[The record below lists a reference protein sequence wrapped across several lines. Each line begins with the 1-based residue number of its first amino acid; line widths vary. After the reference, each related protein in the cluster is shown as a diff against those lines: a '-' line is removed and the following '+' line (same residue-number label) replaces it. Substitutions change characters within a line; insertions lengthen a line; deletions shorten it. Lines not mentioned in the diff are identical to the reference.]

1 MSAHVPPAAGGEER
15 RMNRLDRTRIIFVTG
30 TDTGVGKTIA
40 TAALATVLNRRR
52 RTVAVYKPAQAG
64 TSDGLGDIDVVRRL
78 TGLDDVHEGVR
89 LPYAMAPVAAA
100 ARATMRLPS
109 AADHVSAI
117 EQLAATHD
125 HTLVEGAGGLLV
137 ALDADGRT
145 LADIAV
151 TVGPSA
157 AAVVVARCGLGT
169 LNHTELT
176 LEALGRRGVATAGTI
191 IGSWPR
197 NPTDID
203 ASNRD
208 HFREHAVPLI
218 GIIPEDV
225 ATLGGPEFAAS
236 AASWFPSAW

>member
-1 MSAHVPPAAGGEER
+1 
-15 RMNRLDRTRIIFVTG
+15 MNRLDRTRIIFVTG
-30 TDTGVGKTIA
+30 TDTDVGKTVA
-40 TAALATVLNRRR
+40 TAALATVLTCRRGV
-52 RTVAVYKPAQAG
+52 VAVYKPTQAG
-64 TSDGLGDIDVVRRL
+64 TSGGGGDIDLVRRL

-100 ARATMRLPS
+100 ARAKAKLPS

-125 HTLVEGAGGLLV
+125 HTLVEGVGGLLV

-176 LEALGRRGVATAGTI
+176 LEALGRRGIATAGTI

-197 NPTDID
+197 NPTDIET
-203 ASNRD
+203 SNRD
-208 HFREHAVPLI
+208 YLHQHTVPLI
-218 GIIPEDV
+218 GIIPQDV
-225 ATLGGPEFAAS
+225 AMLAAPEFATS
-236 AASWFPSAW
+236 AASWFQNAW

>member
-1 MSAHVPPAAGGEER
+1 
-15 RMNRLDRTRIIFVTG
+15 MNRLDRTRIIFVTG

-40 TAALATVLNRRR
+40 TAALATLLKGRH
-52 RTVAVYKPAQAG
+52 RTVAVYKPTQAG
-64 TSDGLGDIDVVRRL
+64 TSDGLGDIDLVRRL
-78 TGLDDVHEGVR
+78 TGLADVHEGVR

-100 ARATMRLPS
+100 ARAKMKLPS

-137 ALDADGRT
+137 ALDGDGRT
-145 LADIAV
+145 LADIAA

-176 LEALGRRGVATAGTI
+176 LEALGRRGIATAGTI

-203 ASNRD
+203 SSNRNY
-208 HFREHAVPLI
+208 FHAHTVPLI
-218 GIIPEDV
+218 GIIPQDV
-225 ATLGGPEFAAS
+225 GMLAAPQFATS
-236 AASWFPSAW
+236 AAGWFQSAW